1 MFDAALRGFSH
12 TMQAL
17 FETPQIR
24 LGGVDMATQAAV
36 VSRQSQRRF
45 YTGIAVVI
53 AGIVFAG
60 FARTYYLRG
69 FFTTEPLSGLLHLH
83 GLVFTSWLLLFVTQT
98 TLVAAGRTDIHR
110 RLGVAGGVLA
120 ATMLVVGVLT
130 AIHAAQRGG
139 TPLGMPPLRFI
150 AIPLGD
156 LSVFSIL
163 VTAAL
168 LYRRKPEIHKRLMLC
183 ATIAILAPATSRLPF
198 AFIRHIGP
206 VAFFGLADLV
216 LLACIVYDLVSR
228 RKVHP
233 AYWWAAFL
241 IVASQPLRLIL
252 SGTHAWLAFA
262 QWLTR

>member
-1 MFDAALRGFSH
+1 M
-12 TMQAL
+12 
-17 FETPQIR
+17 
-24 LGGVDMATQAAV
+24 VDMATQATV

-45 YTGIAVVI
+45 YLGIAVVI
-53 AGIVFAG
+53 AAIVFAG

-69 FFTTEPLSGLLHLH
+69 FFTAEPLPGLLHLH
-83 GLVFTSWLLLFVTQT
+83 GLVFTCWLLLFVVQT

-110 RLGVAGGVLA
+110 RLGVVGGVLA

-139 TPLGMPPLRFI
+139 TPLGMPALRFMV
-150 AIPLGD
+150 IPLGD
-156 LSVFSIL
+156 ITVFSIL

-198 AFIRHIGP
+198 AFIRRVGP

-216 LLACIVYDLVSR
+216 LLACILYDLVSR

-233 AYWWAAFL
+233 AYWWAGLL